1 MPELLLIDN
10 RALQLRT
17 EQAEKA
23 KKTSHIHLI

>member
-17 EQAEKA
+17 YQAEKA
-23 KKTSHIHLI
+23 KKTSHIQLI

>member
-17 EQAEKA
+17 YQAEKA
-23 KKTSHIHLI
+23 KKQVIFN